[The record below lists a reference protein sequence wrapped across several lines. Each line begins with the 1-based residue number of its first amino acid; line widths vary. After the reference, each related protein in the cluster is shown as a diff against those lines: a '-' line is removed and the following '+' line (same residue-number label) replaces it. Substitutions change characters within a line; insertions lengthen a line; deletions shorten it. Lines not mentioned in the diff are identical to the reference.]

1 MEQATS
7 THAQSGA
14 TPVACGTGGVCPH
27 FHAAIELIGKRWTG
41 AIVCALT
48 ERPMRF
54 GELARSVPG
63 LSDRLLSQRLR
74 ELEEEGL
81 VERDV
86 EPGSPVRVTYSLTPM
101 GQELSPPSASCACG
115 PNAGAERPDAPGLRT
130 PASSV
135 ACLRGTRLSPRPRS
149 ARSSRAESSNT

>member
-1 MEQATS
+1 MEPVTS
-7 THAQSGA
+7 IQV
-14 TPVACGTGGVCPH
+14 PGGPPSSVCPH

-54 GELARSVPG
+54 GELRQAVPG

-81 VERDV
+81 VEREV
-86 EPGSPVRVTYSLTPM
+86 EAATPVRVTYSLT
-101 GQELSPPSASCACG
+101 EV
-115 PNAGAERPDAPGLRT
+115 GAELT
-130 PASSV
+130 PAIRE
-135 ACLRGTRLSPRPRS
+135 LRAWAKRWKQTG
-149 ARSSRAESSNT
+149 

>member
-1 MEQATS
+1 MDVVTS
-7 THAQSGA
+7 SEARGGPAAGGA
-14 TPVACGTGGVCPH
+14 SEVCPH

-54 GELARSVPG
+54 GELGKAVPG

-81 VERDV
+81 VGRTV
-86 EPGSPVRVTYSLTPM
+86 EAGTPVRVTYSLTEAGRDLGPAIHELRVW
-101 GQELSPPSASCACG
+101 GQKWHCG
-115 PNAGAERPDAPGLRT
+115 H
-130 PASSV
+130 
-135 ACLRGTRLSPRPRS
+135 
-149 ARSSRAESSNT
+149 

>member
-1 MEQATS
+1 VEPATS
-7 THAQSGA
+7 NQSPA
-14 TPVACGTGGVCPH
+14 VPAAVCPH

-54 GELARSVPG
+54 GELVKAVPG

-81 VERDV
+81 VQREV
-86 EPGSPVRVTYSLTPM
+86 EAGTPVRVTYSLT
-101 GQELSPPSASCACG
+101 EV
-115 PNAGAERPDAPGLRT
+115 GAELG
-130 PASSV
+130 PAI
-135 ACLRGTRLSPRPRS
+135 AELKIWAKRWQGT
-149 ARSSRAESSNT
+149 A